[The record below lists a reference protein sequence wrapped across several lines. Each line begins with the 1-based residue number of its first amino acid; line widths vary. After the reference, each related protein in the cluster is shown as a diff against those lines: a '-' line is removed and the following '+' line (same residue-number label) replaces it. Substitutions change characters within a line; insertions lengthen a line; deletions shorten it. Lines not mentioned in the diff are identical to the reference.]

1 MRYFEVVVPENVTLT
16 IEKRPEG
23 VYVKAKG
30 PKGEAERLFKD
41 PTLEVKVENGKVE
54 VESQQEAMVNTVKR
68 HIQNLIKG
76 VTEGFTRKM
85 VVRYAHFPIKV
96 EVKGKE
102 VIIKNF
108 LGERAPR
115 IAKIHGN
122 AKVTVKGQELI
133 IEGTDIEHV
142 TQTVANIRQ
151 ATKIRGKDTRVF
163 QDGIYPALE

>member
-1 MRYFEVVVPENVTLT
+1 MRYFEVVVPEGVTLS
-16 IEKRPEG
+16 IEKRPTG
-23 VYVKAKG
+23 VLVRAKG
-30 PKGEAERLFKD
+30 PKGEAEKFIVD
-41 PTLEVKVENGKVE
+41 PTLTVEVKDGRVE
-54 VESQQEAMVNTVKR
+54 VSSERKEMINTTKR
-68 HIQNLIKG
+68 HIANLIKG
-76 VTEGFTRKM
+76 VTEGFKRKM
-85 VVRYAHFPIKV
+85 VIRYSHFPIKV

-122 AKVTVKGQELI
+122 AKVSVKGQEI
-133 IEGTDIEHV
+133 IVEGTNIEEV
-142 TQTVANIRQ
+142 SQTVANIRQ